1 MSYNL
6 TFEEKENYLW
16 VTATGIRSLENTL
29 AITKDVFAACEKH
42 KTSKVII
49 DVRALEGR
57 LATGSSFSIPAQHF
71 PKLRNRNIVTQAAV
85 IDLKEFEHSY
95 QFFENAAVKQGFK
108 LRIFS
113 NPDKAVFWLKK

>member
-16 VTATGIRSLENTL
+16 VTASGVRSLENTL
-29 AITKDVFAACEKH
+29 SITKDVFAACAKH
-42 KTSKVII
+42 KTRKVLI

-71 PKLRNRNIVTQAAV
+71 PKLRNRNIVTQAAI
-85 IDLKEFEHSY
+85 IDLQEFEHSY
-95 QFFENAAVKQGFK
+95 QFFENAAVKQEFK

-113 NPDKAVFWLKK
+113 NPDKALFWLKK